1 MSKFNVYYEDTDASG
16 RVYHAN
22 YLKFLERSRTDLIYQ
37 TNYTHEEL
45 LKKFDLI
52 FVVKE
57 CSISFKKPAF
67 FEDLIKVTSEID
79 QLSRVKIKFNQKIYR
94 ESDLLVQASVLVIP
108 VNSSGKISKLPN
120 ELYFFRK
127 IKNLI
132 FRIFY

>member
-37 TNYTHEEL
+37 TNYTHEEI

-94 ESDLLVQASVLVIP
+94 ESNLLVQASVLVIP

-120 ELYFFRK
+120 ELYCFLEKLK
-127 IKNLI
+127 I
-132 FRIFY
+132 

>member
-45 LKKFDLI
+45 LKKYDLI

-94 ESDLLVQASVLVIP
+94 ESNLLVQASVLVIP

-120 ELYFFRK
+120 ELYFFLEKLK
-127 IKNLI
+127 I
-132 FRIFY
+132 

>member
-1 MSKFNVYYEDTDASG
+1 MSKINVYYEDTDASG

-79 QLSRVKIKFNQKIYR
+79 QLTRVKIKFNQKIYR

-120 ELYFFRK
+120 ELYFFLEKLK
-127 IKNLI
+127 I
-132 FRIFY
+132 

>member
-79 QLSRVKIKFNQKIYR
+79 QLTRVKIKFNQKIYR

-108 VNSSGKISKLPN
+108 VNSSGKIS
-120 ELYFFRK
+120 YS
-127 IKNLI
+127 NLEQLI
-132 FRIFY
+132 

>member
-94 ESDLLVQASVLVIP
+94 ESNLLVQASVLVIP

-120 ELYFFRK
+120 ELYCFLEKLK
-127 IKNLI
+127 I
-132 FRIFY
+132 

>member
-45 LKKFDLI
+45 LKKYDLI

-120 ELYFFRK
+120 ELYFFLEKLK
-127 IKNLI
+127 I
-132 FRIFY
+132 